1 MIGINKKIIT
11 IVVAVLILVTVP
23 TAVYVVKNDLSCR
36 EGLRM
41 MKDRQWDAALKA
53 LEGPKDAGYLDSEGL
68 YYYCIGRE
76 FYDSGACSMA
86 MGEFIEALKYLE
98 NDYYKK
104 DAEGFLKL
112 TESIYQKKS
121 AEAEE
126 LKRLREQEQKAAEE
140 AKKKEA
146 LESQRLQRE
155 ENKKKWEE
163 ARKRN
168 GSKKITFSDEP
179 DVSGFYNPD
188 DFYEFYY
195 DEFFSYEDAESYYY
209 DHGGF

>member
-1 MIGINKKIIT
+1 MSDKTKKLSAILI
-11 IVVAVLILVTVP
+11 AVLILVTVP
-23 TAVYVVKNDLSCR
+23 TAVYVVKNELSYR
-36 EGLRM
+36 EGLTL
-41 MKDRQWDAALKA
+41 MKDRQWDAAQKA
-53 LEGPKDAGYLDSEGL
+53 LSGPKDAGYLDSKGL
-68 YYYCIGRE
+68 YCYCIGRE
-76 FYDSGACSMA
+76 FYDSGACGMA

-112 TESIYQKKS
+112 TESIYLKKS

-126 LKRLREQEQKAAEE
+126 IKRLREQEQKAAEE

-155 ENKKKWEE
+155 ENKKKWAEE
-163 ARKRN
+163 RKRN
-168 GSKKITFSDEP
+168 VSKKITAPDDP